1 MAQPLDRSEATD
13 CLRAL
18 TDGDDTAHDR
28 LLSLVYNELRKK
40 AAAFLSNENPG
51 HTLQPTALVHEAW
64 LRVGEQQAT
73 SGETHF
79 RALAAQTMR
88 RVLVDHARRH
98 HAEKRGGEAR
108 AVTLHDGM
116 DLCGSDATDALDLTS
131 ALDELAEHDARKAR
145 VVELRFFGGLSMA
158 EVAEVIEVSQSTV
171 ESDWYMARA
180 WLRRR
185 LKSHG

>member
-1 MAQPLDRSEATD
+1 MDMYAVL
-13 CLRAL
+13 
-18 TDGDDTAHDR
+18 HDIASGYMR
-28 LLSLVYNELRKK
+28 REST
-40 AAAFLSNENPG
+40 P

-145 VVELRFFGGLSMA
+145 VVELRFFGGLSVA
-158 EVAEVIEVSQSTV
+158 EVAEVIEVSKSTI